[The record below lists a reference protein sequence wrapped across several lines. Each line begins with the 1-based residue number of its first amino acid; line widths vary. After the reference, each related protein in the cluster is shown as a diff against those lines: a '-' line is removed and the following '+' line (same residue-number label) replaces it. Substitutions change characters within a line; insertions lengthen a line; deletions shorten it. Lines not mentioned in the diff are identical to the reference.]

1 MFKVFCDKVY
11 TMEEIKSIPSTTLA
25 FIGDAYFSLIVR
37 THTLNEKTAK
47 PVVLHKMT
55 TRYVNAEAQS
65 EFLVKI
71 VPLLNQVEQD
81 IVRRA
86 RNAPSNT
93 KSKNYGLAEYK
104 KATGLEAL
112 FGYLYLTNQQERINT
127 FLDILFAEGNK

>member
-1 MFKVFCDKVY
+1 MFKVSCDKVY
-11 TMEEIKSIPSTTLA
+11 TMEEIKNIPSTTLA

-47 PVVLHKMT
+47 PVILHKMT
-55 TRYVNAEAQS
+55 TCYVNAEAQS
-65 EFLVKI
+65 KFLI
-71 VPLLNQVEQD
+71 TLMPLLNQEEQD

-127 FLDILFAEGNK
+127 FLKILFLEDSK